1 MKSGALLL
9 VLGALIIALAVG
21 IGCTQQQPAGAPPVG
36 AGPAPSVTPNAPQ
49 DTATTA
55 VPPETSLT
63 PTPEVR
69 PGLHANTPDST
80 ESQAIP
86 VAHANA

>member
-21 IGCTQQQPAGAPPVG
+21 IGCTQQQPTGGPPV
-36 AGPAPSVTPNAPQ
+36 ATGPAPSVRSYCAARHGHNRSPAGDIPHAN
-49 DTATTA
+49 
-55 VPPETSLT
+55 
-63 PTPEVR
+63 PEVR
-69 PGLHANTPDST
+69 PGLHANTQDST